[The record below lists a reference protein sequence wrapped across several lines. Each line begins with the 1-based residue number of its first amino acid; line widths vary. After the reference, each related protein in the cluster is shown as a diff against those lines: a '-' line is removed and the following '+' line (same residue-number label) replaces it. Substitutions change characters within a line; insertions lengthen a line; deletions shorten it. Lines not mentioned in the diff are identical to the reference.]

1 MDTRTVVD
9 GSCPSTP
16 HWTKVPIRMKAALL
30 FILSIAIPA
39 ILVPAQ
45 TPAQLKQ
52 ELSKK
57 ETAAKKDPDA
67 LFEVGKWAGEKGLA
81 VEAKR
86 IFTAVLKIKADHE
99 GANLGVGN
107 VLVEGK
113 WLAAKEA
120 AAAQKKALAAEYS
133 AKGLVD
139 VGGVWVEKEHVD
151 DAKRGVFHHENG
163 LVTREE
169 KLALLEGKVRHPDTG
184 ELIDPKFLEK
194 AQSHYYPIGSEGR
207 WVDEKEADTYHSDP
221 KRPWLIRSSH
231 CTLLSTTTLQKL
243 LPMKQMA
250 DLGFDR
256 AGRLFN
262 GVEPSPLHRPVIVI
276 AATDNEYRELGTA
289 VGDGTDAASA
299 FLMSDQASMRVPY
312 QGDVRT
318 AICVW
323 HKDWGPYNVRH
334 AAALAYVHGLCAD
347 AGVEVPLWF
356 LCGVASYA
364 SRFENDRD
372 AGWFGKQH
380 VQKGGVK
387 NLKGFFAGFAI
398 NGEMESKD
406 IDYNIYQAGLM
417 FSFAAHG
424 GDAAAT
430 DAMVAV
436 TNALSDP
443 KKGGVDKA
451 ITKLTNLLIASEE
464 KVVAHLQK
472 LVAKSPQ

>member
-1 MDTRTVVD
+1 
-9 GSCPSTP
+9 
-16 HWTKVPIRMKAALL
+16 MKAALAL
-30 FILSIAIPA
+30 ILSIAFLA
-39 ILVPAQ
+39 IHAISQ

-52 ELSKK
+52 ELRTK

-86 IFTAVLKIKADHE
+86 IFQAVLKIKPDHE

-107 VLVEGK
+107 VQFEGK
-113 WLAAKEA
+113 WWPAKEA
-120 AAAQKKALAAEYS
+120 AALQKKAQAAEYA
-133 AKGLVD
+133 AKGMVD
-139 VGGVWVEKEHVD
+139 VGGVWVEKEQVD
-151 DAKRGVFHHENG
+151 DAKRGVFHHENQR
-163 LVTREE
+163 VTREE
-169 KLALLEGKVRHPDTG
+169 KLALLEGKVRHPDTD

-194 AQSHYYPIGSEGR
+194 AQSHYYPVGGEGR
-207 WVDEKEADTYHSDP
+207 WVDEKEADTYHSDV
-221 KRPWLIRSSH
+221 KRPWIIRSSH
-231 CTLLSTTTLQKL
+231 CTLVSTLPLQKL
-243 LPMKQMA
+243 LPLKQMA
-250 DLGFDR
+250 DRGVDL
-256 AGRLFN
+256 AGRLLN
-262 GVEPSPLHRPVIVI
+262 GAEPTPANRPLLVI
-276 AATDNEYRELGTA
+276 AATDTEYREWGTA

-299 FLMSDQASMRVPY
+299 FLMSDQASMKVPF
-312 QGDVRT
+312 QGEVRA

-334 AAALAYVHGLCAD
+334 GAALAYLHGLCAD
-347 AGVEVPLWF
+347 AGADVPLWVQHGF
-356 LCGVASYA
+356 GSYA
-364 SRFENDRD
+364 SRFESDRD

-380 VQKGGVK
+380 VQKGGVR
-387 NLKGFFAGFAI
+387 NLKAFFASFAI

-406 IDYNIYQAGLM
+406 IDYNLYQAGLM

-424 GDAAAT
+424 GDAAVT

-436 TNALSDP
+436 TTALSDP

-464 KVVAHLQK
+464 KIVAYLQK